1 MWTVPGKDMDDEV
14 LRTPFLSGLVRH
26 LKGVVGLVVISLA
39 LGTALF
45 APLIAPHDPY
55 RQALDA
61 RLLPPFWE
69 KEGKPTYVLGT
80 DHLGRDN
87 LSRLIYGSRV
97 SMMVGVSAVAI
108 PGVIGLVLGLVAG
121 FYRVAGSLIMRIVD
135 MFLAIPYALMAIAV
149 ITVIGTGLANLILV
163 LTLTRWAHYTRIMN
177 GTVLQ
182 IKTLDF
188 IEAAQARGNSGLR
201 VMIRHILPNA
211 AAPMLVLATLELAFM
226 IIMEATLSFLGL
238 GVQPPTPTW
247 GLICAEGREYI
258 TVAWWLT
265 TFSGVAI
272 VLTVLGANLFGD
284 WLRDTLDPRLKT

>member
-1 MWTVPGKDMDDEV
+1 MWKARATNVDVEIGPGA
-14 LRTPFLSGLVRH
+14 FLSRAVRN
-26 LKGVVGLVVISLA
+26 LKGIVGFAVMLMAIC
-39 LGTALF
+39 TALF

-55 RQALDA
+55 RQALEA
-61 RLLPPFWE
+61 RLVPPFWE
-69 KEGKPTYVLGT
+69 EGGSPTYILGT

-97 SMMVGVSAVAI
+97 SMVVGVSAVAL
-108 PGVIGLVLGLVAG
+108 PGIIGLVLGLVAG
-121 FYRVAGSLIMRIVD
+121 FYRVAGSFIMRIVD

-149 ITVIGTGLANLILV
+149 ITVIGTGLVNLVLV

-182 IKTLDF
+182 IKSLDF
-188 IEAAQARGNSGLR
+188 VEAARARGNSALR
-201 VMIRHILPNA
+201 IMIRHILPNA
-211 AAPMLVLATLELAFM
+211 VAPMLVLATLELAFM

-265 TFSGVAI
+265 TFSGFAI
-272 VLTVLGANLFGD
+272 VFTVLGANLFGD